1 MGRFGIGKWQ
11 RCYSFGTP
19 ICFTVYEK
27 ICLWFLGSFENPMF
41 AYLRSGFPFVFP
53 IEKTFTSKRITGL
66 MFRSVGSLCCK
77 QFENFL
83 WKWHADL
90 VYPSIDI
97 TVFQLLDLIFSFLFF
112 SFLPLGSLLC
122 TTPFWSIYTIL
133 RIIKS
138 KLYVL
143 LSVLVNLP
151 RKKEKEKKKEKKRAN
166 GMSTLPYIANM
177 LLRMYVINV
186 LRTGENSSMLLQILK

>member
-1 MGRFGIGKWQ
+1 MRTWFLLMMIVIIFLVGVEFIAVIWWDTALFRTISRWWFFQRKEFCFWPSVWCLNLSMPLIILQVLLSYYHVKTGIWDRFGIGKWQ

-112 SFLPLGSLLC
+112 PFFL
-122 TTPFWSIYTIL
+122 
-133 RIIKS
+133 
-138 KLYVL
+138 
-143 LSVLVNLP
+143 
-151 RKKEKEKKKEKKRAN
+151 
-166 GMSTLPYIANM
+166 
-177 LLRMYVINV
+177 
-186 LRTGENSSMLLQILK
+186 